1 MDRHYTPIFG
11 RLLHSA
17 SGLLSSTLLSTA
29 YVPKTLNTNVPA
41 LRIMHGHL
49 MYTVTELDSKMH
61 ILILAY

>member
-1 MDRHYTPIFG
+1 MDKHYTPTFG

-17 SGLLSSTLLSTA
+17 SGLLSSLLSTA

-41 LRIMHGHL
+41 LYIMPGHS